1 MTTNHKDTILVVED
15 SRVNQKLLERLLIE
29 DGYNVV
35 LAGDAELALSL
46 LLEPGGIVPD
56 LIVLDIILPGMD
68 GFELCE
74 YLKKEDRF
82 QDIPVIFISA
92 LEEVDDKLRGF
103 EVGGVDYVTKPFHS
117 REVLVRI
124 SNHLKLCRLQR
135 QLEENVSQLSLEKQK
150 SEALLCNVL
159 PVTVAEE
166 LMEKGSF
173 TPQSYD
179 DVSVCFID
187 IINFTSASAKLKPEV
202 VIRELNE
209 LFSGFDDIVARFDC
223 ERIKTI
229 GDAYFCTCGLPTP
242 DPDNVEKMADAAL
255 TMLRF
260 LHYRNTTAEHR
271 WQVRIGMHVGSV
283 VGGIVGI
290 DKYLYDVF
298 GDAVNIASRLEALS
312 APMKINV
319 SSQVQQRLAGQFS
332 FSESIQ
338 VDMKGKGRQSTFFLE
353 KRL

>member
-1 MTTNHKDTILVVED
+1 MTQHKDTILVVED
-15 SRVNQKLLERLLIE
+15 SKVNQKLLERLLVK
-29 DGYNVV
+29 DGYHVE

-46 LLEPGGIVPD
+46 LQEPGGILPD
-56 LIVLDIILPGMD
+56 LIVLDIVLPGMD

-74 YLKKEDRF
+74 YLKKDEGL

-103 EVGGVDYVTKPFHS
+103 EVGGVDYVTKPFHA

-150 SEALLCNVL
+150 SEALLRNVL

-173 TPQSYD
+173 APQSYD
-179 DVSVCFID
+179 DVTVCFID
-187 IINFTSASAKLKPEV
+187 IVHFTAISSKLKPEV
-202 VIRELNE
+202 VISELNE
-209 LFSGFDDIVARFDC
+209 LFSGFDDIAGRFDC

-229 GDAYFCTCGLPTP
+229 GDAYFCTCGISKS
-242 DPDNVEKMADAAL
+242 DPRHVEKMADAAI

-260 LHYRNTTAEHR
+260 LQYRNTTAEHQ

-298 GDAVNIASRLEALS
+298 GDTVNIASRLEALS
-312 APMKINV
+312 SPMHINV
-319 SSQVQQRLAGQFS
+319 SEEVHRRLAGQFS
-332 FSESIQ
+332 FSEPTH
-338 VDMKGKGRQSTFFLE
+338 VMMKGKGQQATYFLE